1 MIAGRAD
8 AAAVPDSLVGVPL
21 QIEALQGWYG
31 RPVHREEAA
40 MPIRAID
47 HIDLAVADVER
58 SLEFYL
64 RVLGPLGVEELL
76 RYPSYRGSE
85 EIVYLRIGDSGQVIG
100 LRPADG
106 GEHRY
111 YEIGLEHL
119 ALSVDSRDEVDEA
132 YRRCLEAGARIH
144 FPPEEDRDVP
154 GYVELFFFDP
164 DGLRI
169 EIVHQ
174 DLEVL
179 AQAGEETVADQE
191 LSRFTQV
198 QPR

>member
-1 MIAGRAD
+1 
-8 AAAVPDSLVGVPL
+8 
-21 QIEALQGWYG
+21 
-31 RPVHREEAA
+31 

-64 RVLGPLGVEELL
+64 QVLGPLGVEELV
-76 RYPSYRGSE
+76 RYPSYRGTE
-85 EIVYLRIGDSGQVIG
+85 EVVYLRIGDTGQALG
-100 LRPADG
+100 LRQADG

-111 YEIGLEHL
+111 YEVGLEHL

-144 FPPEEDRDVP
+144 FPPEEDRDIP

-164 DGLRI
+164 DGFRI

-174 DLEVL
+174 DLEAL
-179 AQAGEETVADQE
+179 AHAAQGSKESISPQE
-191 LSRFTQV
+191 LSRFAARRRQ
-198 QPR
+198 

>member
-1 MIAGRAD
+1 
-8 AAAVPDSLVGVPL
+8 
-21 QIEALQGWYG
+21 
-31 RPVHREEAA
+31 

-64 RVLGPLGVEELL
+64 QVLGPLGVEELV
-76 RYPSYRGSE
+76 RYPSYRGTE
-85 EIVYLRIGDSGQVIG
+85 EIVYLRIGDSGQALG
-100 LRPADG
+100 LRQADG

-111 YEIGLEHL
+111 YEVGLEHL

-144 FPPEEDRDVP
+144 FPPEEDRDIP

-164 DGLRI
+164 DGFRI
-169 EIVHQ
+169 EIVHH
-174 DLEVL
+174 DLEAL
-179 AQAGEETVADQE
+179 AQAGEEGTATTSAQE
-191 LSRFTQV
+191 LSRFPEQ
-198 QPR
+198 RRE